1 MKKVIVVLVAALAL
15 TGIAVAQSAP
25 PSADGQALDAKKIVK
40 LAGKLEV
47 INGMIGIKD
56 SGTSYVVPRLSELV
70 GFVKELQEG
79 ASVKLEGYAVT
90 IPARASA
97 QASFSI
103 LMVTKLT
110 IAGKD
115 YDFSPMFK
123 DGMRGGMR
131 GEGRGGRGGCGG
143 CGDGERGG
151 KGGGRM
157 GGGGMWGCPGR

>member
-1 MKKVIVVLVAALAL
+1 MKKVIVVLIAALAL

-25 PSADGQALDAKKIVK
+25 CAADSQALDAKKIVK
-40 LAGKLEV
+40 LSGKLEV

-79 ASVKLEGYAVT
+79 ASVKLEGYAVP

-115 YDFSPMFK
+115 YDFSPLFK

-143 CGDGERGG
+143 CDGGERGG

-157 GGGGMWGCPGR
+157 GGGGMWGGPGR